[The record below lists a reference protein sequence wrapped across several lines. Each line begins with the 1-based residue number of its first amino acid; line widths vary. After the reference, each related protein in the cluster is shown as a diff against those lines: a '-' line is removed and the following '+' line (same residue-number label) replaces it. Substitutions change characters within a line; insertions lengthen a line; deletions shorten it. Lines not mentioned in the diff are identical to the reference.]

1 MRYGV
6 LSRRL
11 AALGL
16 ALSASGILAAE
27 SGEEAVDLFPEQHWA
42 TLGRAAETVSPTAE
56 TREAASADVAS
67 AAAAASP
74 PESMDAPFE
83 LAGEWRENGRRI
95 LVLDGMGQSFVL
107 CATRCEVPGAILPG
121 ETITGAYRFGAV
133 HRGKVVIH
141 ADDDTVFELT
151 APGMEVSGS
160 E

>member
-6 LSRRL
+6 LSWRL

-16 ALSASGILAAE
+16 ALSTSCMSAAQ

-42 TLGRAAETVSPTAE
+42 RLGRAAEALPPTADA
-56 TREAASADVAS
+56 REAASADVAS
-67 AAAAASP
+67 AAAADSP

-107 CATRCEVPGAILPG
+107 CATRCEVPGAILLG
-121 ETITGAYRFGAV
+121 EAITGAYRFGAV

>member
-1 MRYGV
+1 M
-6 LSRRL
+6 SRRL

>member
-1 MRYGV
+1 M
-6 LSRRL
+6 SWRL

-42 TLGRAAETVSPTAE
+42 TLGRAAETVSPPAE

-67 AAAAASP
+67 AAAEDSP
-74 PESMDAPFE
+74 PESMNVPFE

>member
-6 LSRRL
+6 LSWRL

-42 TLGRAAETVSPTAE
+42 TLGRAAETVSPPAE

-67 AAAAASP
+67 AAAEDSP
-74 PESMDAPFE
+74 PESMNVPFE

>member
-1 MRYGV
+1 M
-6 LSRRL
+6 SWRL

-42 TLGRAAETVSPTAE
+42 TLGQPAETVSPTAE

-67 AAAAASP
+67 AAAADSP

-83 LAGEWRENGRRI
+83 LAGEWRESGRRI

-121 ETITGAYRFGAV
+121 EAITGAYRFGAV

>member
-6 LSRRL
+6 LSWRL

-16 ALSASGILAAE
+16 ALSASCMSAAE

-42 TLGRAAETVSPTAE
+42 TLGQPAETVSPTADA
-56 TREAASADVAS
+56 RAAASADVAS
-67 AAAAASP
+67 ATAADSP